1 MRTLSALVA
10 VVCLFLT
17 AASLMVVGGAAFALL
32 LFFPLFLLALLG
44 VMAGL
49 EDRTVQQHNPS
60 MNGREWRDGS

>member
-1 MRTLSALVA
+1 
-10 VVCLFLT
+10 
-17 AASLMVVGGAAFALL
+17 MVVGGAAFALL

>member
-1 MRTLSALVA
+1 MRTVMALVTD
-10 VVCLFLT
+10 VFLFLT
-17 AASLMVVGGAAFALL
+17 AASLLVVGGAVFALF
-32 LFFPLFLLALLG
+32 LFFPLFLLGLLG